1 MSLCYNLTMEKTL
14 IKIKGNVAEVLE
26 KKGLRQAK
34 IVCSGNPVMIS
45 ILNLPQVEF
54 GSEVAIEG
62 ILEITSI
69 EVEDPRVKKIDIT

>member
-1 MSLCYNLTMEKTL
+1 MEKT
-14 IKIKGNVAEVLE
+14 IIQIKGNVAEVME
-26 KKGLRQAK
+26 KKGLRHAK

-54 GSEVAIEG
+54 GSIVTIEG

-69 EVEDPRVKKIDIT
+69 EVEDPIINKIDIT